1 MSSRVERAVS
11 RLKRLAA
18 KSSDG
23 DSGMSVNSMIEAVVG
38 PGYDQELE
46 ALVSMALSSSSEGMD
61 LRPDCHRNPF
71 HRGLESRKFL
81 GRLWTGALS

>member
-1 MSSRVERAVS
+1 MSGRIERAVS

-61 LRPDCHRNPF
+61 LYQIAI
-71 HRGLESRKFL
+71 GI
-81 GRLWTGALS
+81 LSIEEWRVENS

>member
-1 MSSRVERAVS
+1 MSGRIERAVS

-23 DSGMSVNSMIEAVVG
+23 NSGMSVNSMIEAVVG

-46 ALVSMALSSSSEGMD
+46 ALVSMALSSSSEAMD
-61 LRPDCHRNPF
+61 LDQIAI
-71 HRGLESRKFL
+71 GI
-81 GRLWTGALS
+81 LSIEDWRVENS

>member
-1 MSSRVERAVS
+1 MSSRIERAVS

-18 KSSDG
+18 ESSDG

-46 ALVSMALSSSSEGMD
+46 ALVSMALSSSSEAMD
-61 LRPDCHRNPF
+61 LDQIAI
-71 HRGLESRKFL
+71 GILSLEDWRVENS
-81 GRLWTGALS
+81 

>member
-1 MSSRVERAVS
+1 MSSRIERAVS

-18 KSSDG
+18 ESSDG

-46 ALVSMALSSSSEGMD
+46 ALVSMALSSSSEAMD
-61 LRPDCHRNPF
+61 LDQIAI
-71 HRGLESRKFL
+71 GI
-81 GRLWTGALS
+81 LSIEEWRVENS

>member
-1 MSSRVERAVS
+1 MSSRIERAVS

-38 PGYDQELE
+38 PGYDHELE
-46 ALVSMALSSSSEGMD
+46 VLVSMALSSSSEGMD
-61 LRPDCHRNPF
+61 LDQIAI
-71 HRGLESRKFL
+71 GI
-81 GRLWTGALS
+81 LSIEEWRVENS

>member
-1 MSSRVERAVS
+1 MSSRIERAAS

-18 KSSDG
+18 ESSDG

-46 ALVSMALSSSSEGMD
+46 ALVSMALSSSSEAMD
-61 LRPDCHRNPF
+61 LDQIAI
-71 HRGLESRKFL
+71 GI
-81 GRLWTGALS
+81 LSIEDWRVENS

>member
-1 MSSRVERAVS
+1 MSSRIERAVS

-18 KSSDG
+18 ESSDG

-61 LRPDCHRNPF
+61 LDQIAI
-71 HRGLESRKFL
+71 GI
-81 GRLWTGALS
+81 LSIEEWRVENS

>member
-1 MSSRVERAVS
+1 MSGRIERAVS

-46 ALVSMALSSSSEGMD
+46 ALVSMALSSSSEAMD
-61 LRPDCHRNPF
+61 LDQIAI
-71 HRGLESRKFL
+71 GI
-81 GRLWTGALS
+81 LSIEDWRVENS

>member
-18 KSSDG
+18 KSSDE
-23 DSGMSVNSMIEAVVG
+23 DSRMSVNSMIEAVVG

-46 ALVSMALSSSSEGMD
+46 ALVSMALSSSSEAMD
-61 LRPDCHRNPF
+61 LDQIAI
-71 HRGLESRKFL
+71 GI
-81 GRLWTGALS
+81 LSLDDWRVENS

>member
-46 ALVSMALSSSSEGMD
+46 ALVSMALSSSSEAMD
-61 LRPDCHRNPF
+61 LDQIAI
-71 HRGLESRKFL
+71 GI
-81 GRLWTGALS
+81 LSLDDWRVENS

>member
-1 MSSRVERAVS
+1 MSSRIERAVS

-18 KSSDG
+18 ESSDG

-46 ALVSMALSSSSEGMD
+46 ALVSMALSSSSEAMD
-61 LRPDCHRNPF
+61 LDQIAI
-71 HRGLESRKFL
+71 GI
-81 GRLWTGALS
+81 LSIEDWRVENS

>member
-23 DSGMSVNSMIEAVVG
+23 ESVMSVNSMIEAVVG

-61 LRPDCHRNPF
+61 LDQIAI
-71 HRGLESRKFL
+71 GI
-81 GRLWTGALS
+81 LSIEDWRVENS

>member
-1 MSSRVERAVS
+1 MSGRIERAVS

-38 PGYDQELE
+38 PGCDQELE
-46 ALVSMALSSSSEGMD
+46 ALVSMALSSSSEAMD
-61 LRPDCHRNPF
+61 LDQIAI
-71 HRGLESRKFL
+71 GI
-81 GRLWTGALS
+81 LSIEDWRVENS